1 MTTRPAP
8 SHLLPERL
16 FGWMRNGWQVLF
28 VWTVSRMLMGLI
40 YATPYENDIFRDAHY
55 YWRMLEAMGTD
66 GIGVTMPEYPTP
78 VLWIMQIPHV
88 GGLASDGVYIVGFAV
103 MMLALDGLLTWLIW
117 RSAGR
122 RRTAGLDFWLIFIFL
137 IGPLAFFRFDMLPA
151 VLVGAA
157 LILSQTRPRLAG
169 ALTAVGAAV
178 KLWPALL
185 FPALLTRR
193 GATRIGTTVGFVV
206 VGLGLALASLVV
218 AGWDRTVSPLGYQSD
233 RGLQIESLFASPLM
247 LARAF
252 NPEPWTVELSVFK
265 AFEIFG
271 PGVAPL
277 LTVSTIATVLGMLA
291 IVALLLR
298 GFRCPAMDTWRV
310 SLLVL
315 AIVMIMI
322 ITNKT
327 LSPQY
332 LIWLGG
338 PLALMLVRAP
348 SGQRR
353 LVTRRLALSLL
364 PVAVLTHI
372 VYPITYP
379 QIFTDGASGMAIASV
394 IMVIRNLA
402 LLVIGVWMIM
412 LTWRQLPADAPVRDV
427 GTS

>member
-1 MTTRPAP
+1 MSSHPAP
-8 SHLLPERL
+8 SHLLPDRL

-28 VWTVSRMLMGLI
+28 TWTVSRLLMGLI
-40 YATPYENDIFRDAHY
+40 YATPYENDIFRDPLY
-55 YWRMLEAMGTD
+55 YWRMLDRMGTD

-78 VLWIMQIPHV
+78 VLWIMQIPHL
-88 GGLASDGVYIVGFAV
+88 GGLAGEVAYIVGFAV
-103 MMLALDGLLTWLIW
+103 MMLALDGLFTWLIW

-122 RRTAGLDFWLIFIFL
+122 RRTAGLDFWLLFIFL
-137 IGPLAFFRFDMLPA
+137 IGPLSFFRFDMLPA

-157 LILSQTRPRLAG
+157 LVLSHTRPRLAG
-169 ALTAVGAAV
+169 ALAAVGAAV

-193 GATRIGTTVGFVV
+193 GRTRPGTTVGFVV
-206 VGLGLALASLVV
+206 VGLGLALASLVLS
-218 AGWDRTVSPLGYQSD
+218 GWDRTVSPLSYQSD

-247 LARAF
+247 LARAL
-252 NPEPWTVELSVFK
+252 NPAGWTVDLSVWK

-271 PGVAPL
+271 PGVGVL
-277 LTVSTIATVLGMLA
+277 LTVSSVATALGMII
-291 IVALLLR
+291 IVALLVR
-298 GFRCPAMDTWRV
+298 GFRCPTMDTWRV

-353 LVTRRLALSLL
+353 LVTRRLAIALL
-364 PVAVLTHI
+364 PIAVLTHL
-372 VYPITYP
+372 VYPILYP
-379 QIFTDGASGMAIASV
+379 SIFLDGAAGMPLASV
-394 IMVIRNLA
+394 IMVVRNLA
-402 LLVIGVWMIM
+402 LLVMAVWMVT
-412 LTWRQLPADAPVRDV
+412 LAWRQLRP
-427 GTS
+427 GTTTV